1 MKLFFRPIN
10 FLLLAGNLL
19 LASNSSVGMTSA
31 QASSQA
37 DSRSPFETLS
47 QIVQADSIRIKDEWE
62 GYGPFSPISAFWD
75 LHRSQ
80 DGFSGTATFRA
91 HTHYSLYF
99 SRPDLEGKVLTDTV
113 DILVPAGNVTSFLSR
128 LSRVRLFKGEYVPS
142 IPRIASY
149 PSISIEIEVGPETIT
164 FFTRS
169 QGKEHIPWGV
179 TIQGET
185 YVVVSSDVPAGAL
198 EQHLEPHL
206 KREVLKELLNT
217 VK

>member
-1 MKLFFRPIN
+1 MRLFFRPIDVV
-10 FLLLAGNLL
+10 LLARSL
-19 LASNSSVGMTSA
+19 LAVSSSSVGVASP

-37 DSRSPFETLS
+37 DLRSPFETLF

-62 GYGPFSPISAFWD
+62 GYGPFSPISAVWD

-91 HTHYSLYF
+91 QPHYSLYF
-99 SRPDLEGKVLTDTV
+99 SRPDLEGKVFTETV

-128 LSRVRLFKGEYVPS
+128 LSRARLFKGKYVPS
-142 IPRIASY
+142 IPRTASY

>member
-1 MKLFFRPIN
+1 MNRFFKPWLFVV
-10 FLLLAGNLL
+10 LAGNLL
-19 LASNSSVGMTSA
+19 AASHFSVGVASP

-37 DSRSPFETLS
+37 DFRSPFETLS
-47 QIVQADSIRIKDEWE
+47 QIVQADSIRINDEWE
-62 GYGPFSPISAFWD
+62 GYGPYSPISAFWD

-91 HTHYSLYF
+91 HPHYSLYF
-99 SRPDLEGKVLTDTV
+99 SRPDLEGKVLTDRA

-128 LSRVRLFKGEYVPS
+128 LSRARLFKGEYVPS
-142 IPRIASY
+142 IPRTASY

-206 KREVLKELLNT
+206 KRELLQELLNT

>member
-1 MKLFFRPIN
+1 MNRFFKPWLFVV
-10 FLLLAGNLL
+10 LAGNLL
-19 LASNSSVGMTSA
+19 AASHFSVGVASP

-37 DSRSPFETLS
+37 DFRSPFETLS
-47 QIVQADSIRIKDEWE
+47 QIVQADSIRINDEWE
-62 GYGPFSPISAFWD
+62 GYGPYSPISAFWD

-91 HTHYSLYF
+91 HPHYSLYF
-99 SRPDLEGKVLTDTV
+99 SRPELEGKVLTDTA
-113 DILVPAGNVTSFLSR
+113 DILIPAGNVTSFLSR
-128 LSRVRLFKGEYVPS
+128 LSMARLFRGEYVPS
-142 IPRIASY
+142 IPRTASY

-206 KREVLKELLNT
+206 KREQLQELLNT

>member
-19 LASNSSVGMTSA
+19 LVSNSSVGMTSA

-62 GYGPFSPISAFWD
+62 GYGPYSPISAFWD